1 MYRRLK
7 ATKDCYITNKIIRNS
22 FRATDANTGEAASLD
37 LFKLYDESNISGDDT
52 PIELTR
58 ILIKFDLDPLRAL
71 TSSILDFSSPSFKC
85 ELKLHDVYGGQTL
98 PSNFKTII
106 FPLSQSFDEGVG
118 RDVTKFQDIDAA
130 NFLTASISGDSAIAW
145 FLSGANK
152 QGLLGSDDIDII
164 ASGNLSD
171 GNGIVDLWESQTFTN
186 GTEDLSVDIT
196 TIVSGVLAGQ
206 IPDHGFRISFS
217 GSQETDDKTRFVK
230 RFSSRHNSNTRK
242 RPEIAVKYNDS
253 IQDHHSSFFFNM
265 SGSLFLNNF
274 ERGAAANIVSGSS
287 LEKVS
292 GNDSLILK
300 LVTGSYS
307 KSITAS
313 QHSVGDLFMTGVYS
327 ASFAI
332 NTFGTDSVN
341 DSDTIADF
349 ATKSGSIE
357 FTTYWNSTDGTVGF
371 HTGSVVIK
379 KPITTGFANT
389 ATRYTVNITNIKQ
402 SYRPGRTVNLRF
414 VAYDAD
420 EKVAAKKFPLYRAS
434 EIATN
439 CHYQIRDAYSN
450 DIIIPFDT
458 TNNSTLMSTDSDGM
472 SFDIF
477 TSDFEVGRSY
487 EADVMIKHGESDQ
500 IFKSVGGIF
509 RIDP

>member
-52 PIELTR
+52 PVELSR
-58 ILIKFDLDPLRAL
+58 ILIKFDLDPLRSL
-71 TSSILDFSSPSFKC
+71 TGSSLDFTSPSFKC
-85 ELKLHDVYGGQTL
+85 ELNLRDVYGGQTL
-98 PSNFKTII
+98 PSNFKTIV
-106 FPLSQSFDEGVG
+106 FPLSQSFDEGIG
-118 RDVTKFQDIDAA
+118 RDVSKFQDIDSA
-130 NFLTASISGDSAIAW
+130 NFITASISGDTAIGW
-145 FLSGANK
+145 FVTGANR
-152 QGLLGSDDIDII
+152 QGLLGSSDIDII
-164 ASGNLSD
+164 SSGNLSD
-171 GNGIVDLWESQTFTN
+171 GNGVVNLWKEQLFTN

-242 RPEIAVKYNDS
+242 RPEIAVKYNDA
-253 IQDHHSSFFFNM
+253 IQDHHSSFFFNL

-274 ERGAAANIVSGSS
+274 ERGTKSNIVSGSS
-287 LEKVS
+287 LTRITGS
-292 GNDSLILK
+292 NSLSLK

-307 KSITAS
+307 KTIQAS
-313 QHSVGDLFMTGVYS
+313 QHTVGDLFMTGVYS

-332 NTFGTDSVN
+332 DTFGSDLVN
-341 DSDTIADF
+341 TTDTIRDF
-349 ATKSGSIE
+349 ATNSGSIE
-357 FTTYWNSTDGTVGF
+357 FTTYWDSNDGSVGF

-379 KPITTGFANT
+379 APITTGFANT

-402 SYRPGRTVNLRF
+402 SYRPGKTVNLRF

-420 EKVAAKKFPLYRAS
+420 EKVASKKFPLYRAS
-434 EIATN
+434 LIETD
-439 CHYQIRDAYSN
+439 CHYRIRDAYSN

-458 TNNSTLMSTDSDGM
+458 ENNSTLMSTDSDGM
-472 SFDIF
+472 SFNIYTDDLEIGRTYEVDI
-477 TSDFEVGRSY
+477 
-487 EADVMIKHGESDQ
+487 MIRHSAAAQ